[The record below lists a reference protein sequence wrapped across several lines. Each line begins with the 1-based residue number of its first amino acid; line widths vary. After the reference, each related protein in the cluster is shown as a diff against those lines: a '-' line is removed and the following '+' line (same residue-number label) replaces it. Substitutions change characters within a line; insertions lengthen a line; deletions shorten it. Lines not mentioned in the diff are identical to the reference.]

1 MASSGSSG
9 DARGPAGSAERMLV
23 ADGIVFGEG
32 PRWHDGSFWFSD
44 IGAGAVC
51 RVAPGGG
58 VETVV
63 EVPGRP
69 SGLGW
74 LPDGR
79 LLVVSMHEHR
89 VMRLDPS
96 GLVLH
101 ADLSAWCGGDANDM
115 VVDAAGRAYVGNIGF
130 DLERQPIEPRA
141 THVVRVDPDG
151 RAGPAASDLM
161 APNGM
166 VITPDGGTLI
176 VGESGA
182 GCLTAFDVAGD
193 GGLSNRRIFA
203 PVEPGGAPDGICL
216 DAEGAV
222 WVASPTTN
230 AFLRIRQGGQITDRI
245 PTGDRPA
252 IACMLGGDD
261 RRTLHLITAPTMSIR
276 SSIPLRAGRIE
287 SVRVEVP
294 GAGFP

>member
-1 MASSGSSG
+1 
-9 DARGPAGSAERMLV
+9 
-23 ADGIVFGEG
+23 
-32 PRWHDGSFWFSD
+32 
-44 IGAGAVC
+44 
-51 RVAPGGG
+51 VAPGGG

-151 RAGPAASDLM
+151 RAGPVASDLM

-216 DAEGAV
+216 DAEGQV
-222 WVASPTTN
+222 WAASPFTGSVVRVAEGGEITATVFVEDAG
-230 AFLRIRQGGQITDRI
+230 AF
-245 PTGDRPA
+245 
-252 IACMLGGDD
+252 ACMLGGPD
-261 RRTLHLITAPTMSIR
+261 RKTLVICCAADHSR
-276 SSIPLRAGRIE
+276 SNTVALRSGRID
-287 SVRVEVP
+287 VAPVDVP
-294 GAGFP
+294 GAGLP

>member
-1 MASSGSSG
+1 MSDSTS
-9 DARGPAGSAERMLV
+9 DAKGPAAGAPRRLV

-32 PRWHDGSFWFSD
+32 PRWHEGAFWFSD
-44 IGAGAVC
+44 IGAGVVR
-51 RVAPGGG
+51 RVSPSGAL
-58 VETVV
+58 ETIV

-89 VMRLDPS
+89 LLRLDPG
-96 GLVLH
+96 GLALH

-115 VVDAAGRAYVGNIGF
+115 VVDAKGRAYVGNIGF
-130 DLERQPIEPRA
+130 ELERQPIEPRS
-141 THVVRVDPDG
+141 TSLVRVDPDG
-151 RAGPAASDLM
+151 SARAVADALM

-166 VITPDGGTLI
+166 ALTPNGRTLI

-182 GCLTAFDVAGD
+182 ACLTAFDVDTRGD
-193 GGLSNRRIFA
+193 LAHRRIYA
-203 PVEPGGAPDGICL
+203 RLEPGGAPDGLCL

-222 WVASPTTN
+222 WVASPTTR
-230 AFLRIRQGGQITDRI
+230 AFLRIREGGEITDRI
-245 PTGDRPA
+245 PTGDRHA
-252 IACMLGGDD
+252 IACMLGGAD
-261 RRTLHLITAPTMSIR
+261 RRTLYLVTAPTMSIR

-287 SVRVEVP
+287 SVEVAVA
-294 GAGFP
+294 GAGHP